1 MRCIFCKKNSDE
13 SNSVEHVIPES
24 LGNKIT
30 LLPKG
35 AVCDSCNNYFASKVE
50 KFVLDS
56 DEFTQ
61 LRFNQLVKNK
71 KGRVPKSKIFFGSHM
86 VMATRNDKLDFSFD
100 SEDFSKI
107 EEYLANSGN
116 EMRIPMSGA
125 PANDHYV
132 SRFLAKMALE
142 ALAFRCLK
150 VDDWNSYIVDHEP
163 LDSIR
168 KFARYPKKNEVW
180 KYSKR
185 RIYDAD
191 SLKREIDGASYQ
203 ILNEWD
209 ILVTG
214 DIDNSEFYFV
224 IAVFGME
231 YAINLGGNSMDG
243 YESWLNMNG
252 NVSPLYHGKN
262 FT

>member
-1 MRCIFCKKNSDE
+1 MRCIFCKKSSDE

-24 LGNKIT
+24 LGNKTTI
-30 LLPKG
+30 LPKG

-71 KGRVPKSKIFFGSHM
+71 KGRVPKSKMFFGSQV
-86 VMATRNDKLDFSFD
+86 VMATRNDKLSFSFD
-100 SEDFSKI
+100 SEGFSKI
-107 EEYLANSGN
+107 ENYLANSGS
-116 EMRIPMSGA
+116 EIRIPMRGA

-142 ALAFRCLK
+142 AFAFRCLK
-150 VDDWNSYIVDHEP
+150 VDDWNNYIVDHEQ
-163 LDSIR
+163 LDPIR
-168 KFARYPKKNEVW
+168 KFARYPKTKEVW
-180 KYSKR
+180 TYSKR

-191 SLKREIDGASYQ
+191 YHKKEIDGVYYQ
-203 ILNEWD
+203 IMNEWD

-243 YESWLNMNG
+243 YESWLNKHNKL
-252 NVSPLYHGKN
+252 SPLYYGKN
-262 FT
+262 AT